1 MRSRLVT
8 PGLSFSSARISLPGS
23 VTARA
28 IFLRITP
35 GSSSTSMM
43 PAADEDDL
51 LIFAVGSCKS
61 VILATPDTI
70 RAEGTVNVG
79 P

>member
-8 PGLSFSSARISLPGS
+8 PGLAGSSARTSLPGS

-28 IFLRITP
+28 IFLRIVP

-51 LIFAVGSCKS
+51 LILAVGSCKS
-61 VILATPDTI
+61 VIFATPDKI
-70 RAEGTVNVG
+70 SAEGTWNVG